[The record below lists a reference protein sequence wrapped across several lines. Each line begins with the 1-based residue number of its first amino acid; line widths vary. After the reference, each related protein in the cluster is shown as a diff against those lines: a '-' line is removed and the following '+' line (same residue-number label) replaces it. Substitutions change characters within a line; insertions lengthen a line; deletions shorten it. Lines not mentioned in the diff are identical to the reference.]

1 MHIFRSDARY
11 TRTYRKHK
19 TAEEV
24 CTHTDLTQGVRLW
37 LAPDL
42 VGRTRHETG
51 KTEEQRERE
60 SARARE
66 GERERGREREK
77 KKKQVA
83 LGTVLGS

>member
-1 MHIFRSDARY
+1 
-11 TRTYRKHK
+11 
-19 TAEEV
+19 
-24 CTHTDLTQGVRLW
+24 

-51 KTEEQRERE
+51 KTEEQGERERARKRERE
-60 SARARE
+60 S
-66 GERERGREREK
+66 ERGRERE

>member
-1 MHIFRSDARY
+1 M
-11 TRTYRKHK
+11 
-19 TAEEV
+19 
-24 CTHTDLTQGVRLW
+24 RLW

-51 KTEEQRERE
+51 KTEEQGERERAR
-60 SARARE
+60 ARARE
-66 GERERGREREK
+66 RERERGREREK

>member
-19 TAEEV
+19 SRRSLYP
-24 CTHTDLTQGVRLW
+24 TDLTQGVRLW

-51 KTEEQRERE
+51 KTEEQGERERARKRERE
-60 SARARE
+60 S
-66 GERERGREREK
+66 ERGRERE